1 MRRRGKMKEKGYNL
15 KGLESV
21 PEIGEVPESIFFK
34 GPKDVNKKFK
44 ESIQKEQDKIWDGM
58 DATLTVIPEK

>member
-34 GPKDVNKKFK
+34 GSKDVNKKFK